1 MKHLGKIIAAFI
13 FLLNILQSQ
22 SAFSQINSLGLKV
35 ISDTS
40 IYLEA
45 IRRNPDNRLVD
56 LTKVCP
62 GIRLDIKYAGK
73 DNFLKEAVYTSAVA
87 YARLPVARD
96 LCIIQAE
103 FEKQGLGLKIFDAY
117 RPYAVTLQFYEKVKD
132 STFVASPYTGSRHN
146 RGCAIDLTLVELK
159 TGKELLMPTEFDDF
173 SPKASPGC
181 STIPA
186 EAKKNRDLLI
196 SIMEKHGFTVYPA
209 EWWHY
214 DHKGWQ
220 SYDLMDISFEQLKFL

>member
-1 MKHLGKIIAAFI
+1 MKDIVKLIAAIILFV
-13 FLLNILQSQ
+13 NIMQPHSLFGQN
-22 SAFSQINSLGLKV
+22 NSYGLKV

-40 IYLEA
+40 TYLKT
-45 IRRNPDNRLVD
+45 IRSNPENRLVD
-56 LTKVCP
+56 ITAECR

-73 DNFLKEAVYTSAVA
+73 GNFLKEAVYTSAVA
-87 YARLPVARD
+87 YARLPVVKD

-103 FEKQGLGLKIFDAY
+103 LEKQGLGLKIFDAY
-117 RPYAVTLQFYEKVKD
+117 RPYAVTLLFYDRIKD

-146 RGCAIDLTLVELK
+146 RGCAIDLTLVDLK
-159 TGKELLMPTEFDDF
+159 TGKELVMPTDFDDF
-173 SPKASPGC
+173 SPKASPVY
-181 STIPA
+181 STLPA
-186 EAKKNRDLLI
+186 EAKRNRDLLI

-220 SYDLMDISFEQLKFL
+220 SYELMDISFDQLKSL